1 MSKQASNH
9 DTMMINQDTYP
20 ELKPGTVP
28 MDAMTVRPQSNY
40 VNLVLLRELQSHA
53 VFTTNGQ
60 DADIATVPV
69 SDGDYSP
76 GLMFMRKQTGSD
88 RRVGKAL
95 QRDLALFG
103 EDEDECTMQVNE
115 MCQDCPECILYG
127 SAAGDDAI
135 SITSRVMYDTAYT
148 LRDATIVIDEKFQNA
163 PGGDYAKTAE
173 ATIREPDF
181 FEPGTLFPSV
191 ITLRDTTPAELAFV
205 LGITRKNKRYG
216 AATSRL
222 GRTKNHILGVYAGS
236 EEGPANLELTR
247 DAIGRLQTDSDTGY
261 GSVQDVTSSE
271 NLDPER
277 VADHVR
283 DSFDETIDEDGLD
296 LGRISDG
303 TVSELIDVATGEE
316 FGEVL
321 AEQREHSREFLPE
334 TE

>member
-1 MSKQASNH
+1 
-9 DTMMINQDTYP
+9 MIDHETYP
-20 ELKPGTVP
+20 ELERGTVAP
-28 MDAMTVRPQSNY
+28 DAMNLRPQN
-40 VNLVLLRELQSHA
+40 NFANILVLRELQSHA

-60 DADIATVPV
+60 DADLASVAV
-69 SDGDYSP
+69 GDDEDRDEYSP

-88 RRVGKAL
+88 RRFGKAL
-95 QRDLALFG
+95 QRDLGLFN
-103 EDEDECTMQVNE
+103 EEEDECTMQVNE

-148 LRDATIVIDEKFQNA
+148 LRDATVVIDEKFQNA

-191 ITLRDTTPAELAFV
+191 ITLRDATPTELAFV

-216 AATSRL
+216 ATTSRL

-247 DAIGRLQTDSDTGY
+247 AAIQRLRNDADTAY
-261 GSVQDVTSSE
+261 ESVHDVTSAE
-271 NLDPER
+271 NLDPDRITE
-277 VADHVR
+277 HVR
-283 DSFDETIDEDGLD
+283 DSFEATIETDGLD
-296 LGRISDG
+296 LDRISDD
-303 TVSELIDVATGEE
+303 TVTELVDVATSEE
-316 FGEVL
+316 FADEL
-321 AEQREHSREFLPE
+321 AEQREYSRQFLPE

>member
-1 MSKQASNH
+1 MIDH
-9 DTMMINQDTYP
+9 DAYP
-20 ELKPGTVP
+20 ELERGTVAP
-28 MDAMTVRPQSNY
+28 DAMNLRPQNNF
-40 VNLVLLRELQSHA
+40 VNVLVLRELQSHA

-60 DADIATVPV
+60 DADLANVALG
-69 SDGDYSP
+69 DGDEREEYSP

-88 RRVGKAL
+88 RRFGKAL
-95 QRDLALFG
+95 QRDLGLFE
-103 EDEDECTMQVNE
+103 EDEDVCTMQVNE

-191 ITLRDTTPAELAFV
+191 ITLRDATPAELAFV

-247 DAIGRLQTDSDTGY
+247 DAIHRLRD
-261 GSVQDVTSSE
+261 GSETEYNSVHDVTSSE

-277 VADHVR
+277 VADHVHE
-283 DSFDETIDEDGLD
+283 SFEETIEDDGLD
-296 LGRISDG
+296 LGRISEG
-303 TVSELIDVATGEE
+303 TVSEILDLATDEK

-321 AEQREHSREFLPE
+321 AEQREYSREFLPE
-334 TE
+334 IE

>member
-1 MSKQASNH
+1 MIDH
-9 DTMMINQDTYP
+9 DAYP
-20 ELKPGTVP
+20 ELERGTVAP
-28 MDAMTVRPQSNY
+28 DAMNLRPQNNF
-40 VNLVLLRELQSHA
+40 VNVLVLRELQSHA

-60 DADIATVPV
+60 DADLANVALA
-69 SDGDYSP
+69 DGDERKEYSP

-88 RRVGKAL
+88 RRFGKAL
-95 QRDLALFG
+95 QRDLGLF
-103 EDEDECTMQVNE
+103 EDDEDECTMQVNE

-191 ITLRDTTPAELAFV
+191 ITLRDATPAELAFV

-222 GRTKNHILGVYAGS
+222 GRIKNHILGVYAGS

-247 DAIGRLQTDSDTGY
+247 DAIHRLQSDSETEY
-261 GSVQDVTSSE
+261 SSVQDVTSSE

-277 VADHVR
+277 VADHVHE
-283 DSFDETIDEDGLD
+283 SFEETIEDDRLD
-296 LGRISDG
+296 LGRVSDE
-303 TVSELIDVATGEE
+303 TVSELLDVATDEE
-316 FGEVL
+316 FGDVL
-321 AEQREHSREFLPE
+321 AEQRKYSREFLPE
-334 TE
+334 IE

>member
-1 MSKQASNH
+1 
-9 DTMMINQDTYP
+9 MIDHETYP
-20 ELKPGTVP
+20 ELERGTVAP
-28 MDAMTVRPQSNY
+28 DAMNLRPQNNF
-40 VNLVLLRELQSHA
+40 VNILVLRELQSHA

-60 DADIATVPV
+60 DADLASVAV
-69 SDGDYSP
+69 GDDEDRDEYSP

-88 RRVGKAL
+88 RRFGKAL
-95 QRDLALFG
+95 QRDLGLFN
-103 EDEDECTMQVNE
+103 EEEDECTMQVNE

-148 LRDATIVIDEKFQNA
+148 LRDATVVIDEKFQNA

-191 ITLRDTTPAELAFV
+191 ITLRDATPTELAFV

-216 AATSRL
+216 ATTSRL

-247 DAIGRLQTDSDTGY
+247 AAIQRLRNDADTAY
-261 GSVQDVTSSE
+261 ESVHDVTSAE
-271 NLDPER
+271 NLDPDRITE
-277 VADHVR
+277 HVR
-283 DSFDETIDEDGLD
+283 DSFEATIETDGLD
-296 LGRISDG
+296 LDRISDD
-303 TVSELIDVATGEE
+303 TVTKLIDVATSEE
-316 FGEVL
+316 FADEL
-321 AEQREHSREFLPE
+321 AEQREYSRQFLPE